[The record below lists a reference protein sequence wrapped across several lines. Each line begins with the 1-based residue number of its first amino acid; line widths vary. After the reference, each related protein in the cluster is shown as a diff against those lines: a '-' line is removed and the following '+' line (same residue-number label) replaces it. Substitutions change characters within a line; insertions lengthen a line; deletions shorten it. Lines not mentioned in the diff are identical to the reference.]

1 VKKGLA
7 IFALPALLFL
17 FAVPLFALSP
27 SGEEAFFRANEA
39 YRDGDYEAAAEG
51 YRSLLDEK
59 AAKGHLFYNLGNTY
73 FRMDDPGRA
82 ILFYERARALLPRD
96 ADLRFNLEYA
106 RDRLRD
112 AVPADRDFLGEAFFW
127 IDVVTGE
134 EVFWLFALVNLLFW
148 TVLLLRRF
156 SSSEA
161 LYYGF
166 VVLFILWLTSGASLA
181 MKWHRVATDDR
192 AVVLPA
198 ETLVRAGPDRG
209 DTVLFRLHAGTVVR
223 RERSELDWSLISLA
237 GGKRGWTESKSVE
250 NIAE

>member
-7 IFALPALLFL
+7 MVALPALLFL
-17 FAVPLFALSP
+17 AAAPLLALSP

-39 YRDGDYEAAAEG
+39 YRGGDYEAAAEG
-51 YRSLLDEK
+51 YRSLFDEE
-59 AAKGHLFYNLGNTY
+59 AAKGHLFYNLGNAF

-82 ILFYERARALLPRD
+82 ILFYERARILLPRD
-96 ADLRFNLEYA
+96 ADLKFDLEYA

-112 AVPADRDFLGEAFFW
+112 AVPADRDLLGEAFFW
-127 IDVVTGE
+127 IEVVTLE
-134 EVFWLFALVNLLFW
+134 EVFWLFAVVNLFFW
-148 TVLLLRRF
+148 TVVLLRRF
-156 SSSEA
+156 SSSEIW
-161 LYYGF
+161 YYGF
-166 VVLFILWLTSGASLA
+166 VFLFILWLTAGASLA

-198 ETLVRAGPDRG
+198 EALVRAGPDEG

-237 GGKRGWTESKSVE
+237 DGKRGWTESEGVE